1 MKKFFKKVGKAIEKA
16 LLGVVAI
23 VLAVSLFSIPIAIAM
38 LLLGWVL
45 KVFGVM

>member
-1 MKKFFKKVGKAIEKA
+1 MKNFFKKVGKVIEDA

-23 VLAVSLFSIPIAIAM
+23 MVAVSLLATPVAIFM